1 MDTIRIDLRTL
12 MIMLAIGYAT
22 NALLLWAYR
31 PRRIER
37 SLARYMSSQIL
48 LAFSFAAFSLYD
60 LGPGTPQWQNSLT
73 MVAGGALSLVGMSY
87 YVFSQLLILGPLKNS
102 ELRGM
107 WLYTGTSIVAIFILA
122 ILRLGNM
129 IRVMVFS
136 MIIGIPLLYVS
147 WRYLKSGSRSSLRSL
162 LGWMSFIA
170 GASFFGRLAMAFSD
184 LPYTGF
190 LTPVPSE
197 IAFYLVQYLF
207 MILAGIG
214 MILFFKE
221 QDDMRL
227 IVAAT
232 RDTLTGVLNRG
243 SFDDQAARAISLCCR
258 NGLPFS
264 LFIFDLD
271 DLKKINDTMGHHAG
285 DAALKDFARR
295 IVATTGDGDL
305 VGRYGG
311 DEFVVLLQTADSAA
325 IEALRSCLA
334 GEVLLADGRRLPYR
348 ASGGAVVLD
357 GACGGSPSLDEM
369 RIACDRALY
378 GSKSSGRGILT
389 VHTRQSD

>member
-22 NALLLWAYR
+22 NALLLWSYR
-31 PRRIER
+31 SRRMER
-37 SLARYMSSQIL
+37 SLAWYMSSQIL
-48 LAFSFAAFSLYD
+48 LAFSFAAFALYD
-60 LGPGTPQWQNSLT
+60 LSPRSPQWQNTLT
-73 MVAGGALSLVGMSY
+73 MIAGGALSLVGMAC
-87 YVFSQLLILGPLKNS
+87 YVFSQLLILGPLKKS
-102 ELRGM
+102 GLRGM
-107 WLYTGTSIVAIFILA
+107 WLYTGTAILALFTLA
-122 ILRLGNM
+122 ILRVGNM
-129 IRVMVFS
+129 MRVMVFS
-136 MIIGIPLLYVS
+136 AIIGIPLLYVS
-147 WRYLKSGSRSSLRSL
+147 WRYLKSESRSGLRSL

-170 GASFFGRLAMAFSD
+170 GASFFGRFAVAFSD
-184 LPYTGF
+184 LPYSGF
-190 LTPVPSE
+190 LTPAPSE

-221 QDDMRL
+221 QDDL
-227 IVAAT
+227 HLYEAAT
-232 RDTLTGVLNRG
+232 RDSLTGVLNRG
-243 SFDDQAARAISLCCR
+243 SFDDQATRAISLCCR

-264 LFIFDLD
+264 LLIFDLD
-271 DLKKINDTMGHHAG
+271 DLKKFNDTMGHHAG

-325 IEALRSCLA
+325 IEALRSCLS
-334 GEVLLADGRRLPYR
+334 GEVLLADGRLLPYR

-357 GACGGSPSLDEM
+357 GACGGSPSLDEL

-378 GSKSSGRGILT
+378 SSKASGRGLLT
-389 VHTRQSD
+389 VHDRQKA